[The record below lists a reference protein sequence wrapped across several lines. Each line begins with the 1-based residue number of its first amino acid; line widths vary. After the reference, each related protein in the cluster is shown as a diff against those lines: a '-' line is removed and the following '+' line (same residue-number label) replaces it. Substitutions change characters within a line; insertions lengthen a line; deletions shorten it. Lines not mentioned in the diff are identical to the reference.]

1 MLADVLIL
9 WVEPGDHMAGNAEN
23 VRDKLLKDM
32 KRTKGV
38 RFNASKRLEET
49 ERKTTRNTAYAS
61 VAVVV
66 ITLLP
71 IFFSMGQIL
80 ENSIALLTVALS
92 IFILASSLLQS
103 SNSGQVKADQF
114 QRCALEV
121 NSLRRE
127 LGSAPETADIAGFAA
142 RYDEILRRYNINHD
156 QVDYDQYRL
165 EHPDEFPALAAEE
178 TKVARSNLSKEWRR
192 YDFVARAIATM
203 TVAVLI
209 ATTSPA
215 MKAAIETVRAW
226 LKAVPSIH

>member
-1 MLADVLIL
+1 MI
-9 WVEPGDHMAGNAEN
+9 GNSETA
-23 VRDKLLKDM
+23 RDKLLKDM

-38 RFNASKRLEET
+38 RFNASKRIEES

-71 IFFSMGQIL
+71 VFFPMGQIL

-127 LGSAPETADIAGFAA
+127 LGGASDTADVAVFSA

-165 EHPDEFPALAAEE
+165 EHPDEFPGLAAED
-178 TKVARSNLSKEWRR
+178 TKTARTNLSREGKVS
-192 YDFVARAIATM
+192 DLAAKAIAAATM
-203 TVAVLI
+203 GVAVV
-209 ATTSPA
+209 ATTSPLMERLIDA
-215 MKAAIETVRAW
+215 LTSW
-226 LKAVPSIH
+226 LGALHHGN